1 MFAHPVLVD
10 EQGRGIGGL
19 GFGFGLRALLLVGFG
34 EGTGGLTGIVEWGG
48 NQIEEE
54 GPAQSGAELAD

>member
-1 MFAHPVLVD
+1 MFGDPVLVY

-19 GFGFGLRALLLVGFG
+19 GFGFGLRTLLLFRLD

-48 NQIEEE
+48 NQIEDE
-54 GPAQSGAELAD
+54 GATQSGAELAY

>member
-1 MFAHPVLVD
+1 MFGDPVLVD

-19 GFGFGLRALLLVGFG
+19 RFGFGLRALLLVGLG
-34 EGTGGLTGIVEWGG
+34 EGTGGLTGVVEWGG

-54 GPAQSGAELAD
+54 GPAQSGAELAY